1 MSSPDTSS
9 YLKQWAEM
17 RYIMERANAW
27 NKYDSKKK
35 AEVFDF
41 AEQYRQFI
49 SKCKTERECVKEGV
63 RLLKEA
69 GYADLKDVIADNRTL
84 KAGDK
89 VYAVN
94 MNKALVAFNIGEE
107 PISAGMNIL
116 GAHIDSPRLDIKQNP
131 LYEETGL
138 VLLDTHYYGGIKKYQ
153 WVTLPLA
160 LHGVIV
166 KTDGTVQE
174 VSIGEKEEDPVFVVT
189 DLLIHLA
196 GKQMEKKASVVI
208 EGEKLDLLIG
218 SQPLEGT
225 EKEAVA
231 RLRKKKDWMRVRKKQ

>member
-153 WVTLPLA
+153 WVAIPLA
-160 LHGVIV
+160 IHGVV
-166 KTDGTVQE
+166 ALKNGTTNFA
-174 VSIGEKEEDPVFVVT
+174 PAF
-189 DLLIHLA
+189 
-196 GKQMEKKASVVI
+196 
-208 EGEKLDLLIG
+208 
-218 SQPLEGT
+218 
-225 EKEAVA
+225 
-231 RLRKKKDWMRVRKKQ
+231 

>member
-1 MSSPDTSS
+1 MSSPDTSG

-153 WVTLPLA
+153 WVAIPLA
-160 LHGVIV
+160 IHGVVALKNGTTVEIV
-166 KTDGTVQE
+166 
-174 VSIGEKEEDPVFVVT
+174 IGEDMSDTVVGVS

-196 GKQMEKKASVVI
+196 SEQMERKVQRLLRAR
-208 EGEKLDLLIG
+208 LLIFL
-218 SQPLEGT
+218 LEVCHRRR
-225 EKEAVA
+225 KNAI
-231 RLRKKKDWMRVRKKQ
+231 RKPKMLLRKIY

>member
-1 MSSPDTSS
+1 MSSPDTSG

-153 WVTLPLA
+153 WVAIPLA
-160 LHGVIV
+160 IHGVVALKNGTTVEIV
-166 KTDGTVQE
+166 
-174 VSIGEKEEDPVFVVT
+174 IGEDMSDTVVGVS

-196 GKQMEKKASVVI
+196 SEQMERKAQR
-208 EGEKLDLLIG
+208 LLRVKHLIFL
-218 SQPLEGT
+218 LEVCHRRRNNAIR
-225 EKEAVA
+225 KPKML
-231 RLRKKKDWMRVRKKQ
+231 LRRIYLQY